1 MFPIILDTRTGKF
14 GYSSSEQN
22 LTREEIKSKCA
33 NPTVANARGYYCT
46 MLIMYD
52 GWEIRD
58 DYPYEKLF

>member
-33 NPTVANARGYYCT
+33 NPTVAKTPEGIIAQC
-46 MLIMYD
+46 
-52 GWEIRD
+52 
-58 DYPYEKLF
+58 